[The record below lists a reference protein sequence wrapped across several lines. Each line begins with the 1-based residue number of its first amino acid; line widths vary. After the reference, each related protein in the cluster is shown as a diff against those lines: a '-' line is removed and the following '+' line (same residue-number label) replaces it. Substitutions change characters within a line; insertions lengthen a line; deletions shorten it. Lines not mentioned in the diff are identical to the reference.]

1 VVLLRWH
8 ADPLVVLGIT
18 ATAAAYLLAVRRIQ
32 ARGGSVPRA
41 RIRWFAASVV
51 VLVLALCSPIAAVS
65 ERRFSVHMVQHL
77 LLMYGAAPL
86 LAFAA
91 PVTTALQAFGPGAG
105 RRRLLA
111 LLHSG
116 FVRVLS
122 HPVVTWVAFAATM
135 YATHFSGLYDASL
148 RNSYVHGF
156 EHILYLAAASLFWWP
171 VVRRDPVPGSFP
183 WPARVLYLFL
193 AMPMQSFLG
202 VAIFNSDAVLYAH
215 YATRPGALAD
225 QHLAGAIMWAGG
237 DLLMLSSIGIAVAA
251 WMRHEARETIRL
263 DAHLD
268 ALRAGR

>member
-18 ATAAAYLLAVRRIQ
+18 ALAAAYLLAVRRIE

-41 RIRWFAASVV
+41 RVRFLAGCVV
-51 VLVLALCSPIAAVS
+51 VLVVALCSPVAAVS

-91 PVTTALQAFGPGAG
+91 PVTTALQALGPGAG

-111 LLHSG
+111 LLHSPV
-116 FVRVLS
+116 VRMLS

-156 EHILYLAAASLFWWP
+156 EHMVYLAAASLFWWP
-171 VVRRDPVPGSFP
+171 VVRRDPVPGTFP

-215 YATRPGALAD
+215 YAARSGALAD

-251 WMRHEARETIRL
+251 WMRHEARETVRL

-268 ALRAGR
+268 ALRAGH

>member
-1 VVLLRWH
+1 VAVVLLRWH
-8 ADPLVVLGIT
+8 ADPLVVAGLTLLAG
-18 ATAAAYLLAVRRIQ
+18 AYLLAVRRVSG
-32 ARGGSVPRA
+32 RGGAVPRA
-41 RIRWFAASVV
+41 RVRFFAASVV
-51 VLVLALCSPIAAVS
+51 VLVVALCSPLAAES

-91 PVTTALQAFGPGAG
+91 PVTTALQALAPGGAG

-111 LLHSG
+111 LLHS
-116 FVRVLS
+116 RVVGVVS
-122 HPVVTWVAFAATM
+122 HPVVAWVVFAATM

-148 RNSYVHGF
+148 RNTYVHGF
-156 EHILYLAAASLFWWP
+156 EHLLYLAAAALFWWP
-171 VVRRDPVPGSFP
+171 VVRRDPVP
-183 WPARVLYLFL
+183 VLYLFR
-193 AMPMQSFLG
+193 AMPRQSVLG

-215 YATRPGALAD
+215 YAARSGALAD

-237 DLLMLSSIGIAVAA
+237 DLLMLTSIGIAVAA
-251 WMRHEARETIRL
+251 WMRHDARETVRL